1 MAEEPAPPSG
11 AHQTDHDEI
20 RRALIALNM
29 VHGDRGLVCGLAQRL
44 QTERD
49 LARDH
54 FAEQAAGSLEAP
66 VDKVRET
73 LRAARCCLRDV
84 GAETARAQEAGA
96 TIVTLVDAAYPRS
109 LADLGLHAPP
119 VLYVRGKV
127 FDGPGVAIVGS
138 RKADTYGLEVAS
150 WFARRL
156 AAAGLIIISGFA
168 RGIDQA
174 AHRSA
179 LSARAGTGRTAAVLG
194 CGLDVD
200 YPRNSRRTATE
211 IARRGCLIS
220 EFPLGWQPRPWH
232 FPIRNRIIAALG
244 FASIVVRAASRSGS
258 LITARLALDLGREVY
273 AVPGS
278 VLSRESAGAHLL
290 LRDGAIPA
298 LDPDALLETLPTA
311 VLDALERNPP
321 QAPGSARSVSSSS
334 GPDAA
339 TRGGVESEVD
349 GLLAALQNGARTPEE
364 LASGLRLPI
373 PGVLATLARLEI
385 DGLVRRHEGA
395 HYALMAR

>member
-1 MAEEPAPPSG
+1 MADEPDRRSG
-11 AHQTDHDEI
+11 PQEDDRDEL

-29 VHGDRGLVCGLAQRL
+29 VHKDRGLVCALAQRL
-44 QTERD
+44 Q
-49 LARDH
+49 ARRELGCDR
-54 FAEQAAGSLEAP
+54 FAEQAAASLDAP
-66 VDKVRET
+66 AGKVREM
-73 LRAARCCLRDV
+73 LRAACCCLDDA
-84 GAETARAQEAGA
+84 GAEIVRAGEAGA
-96 TIVTLVDAAYPRS
+96 SIVTLADAGYPPA

-119 VLYVRGKV
+119 VLYIRGK
-127 FDGPGVAIVGS
+127 FGDGAAVAIVGS
-138 RKADTYGLEVAS
+138 RKADAYGLEVAS

-156 AAAGLIIISGFA
+156 AAAGLTIISGFA

-174 AHRSA
+174 AHRAA

-200 YPRNSRRTATE
+200 YPRNSRRTAAE

-311 VLDALERNPP
+311 VLEALERRTPER
-321 QAPGSARSVSSSS
+321 SA
-334 GPDAA
+334 PDASDNPSLTPA
-339 TRGGVESEVD
+339 TAGSNDAEVD
-349 GLLAALQNGARTPEE
+349 GLLAALRTGARTPEE
-364 LASGLRLPI
+364 LASRLRLPI
-373 PGVLATLARLEI
+373 PGVLATLARLEV

-395 HYALMAR
+395 HYALLTR